1 MYKRNEQFI
10 KVFAC
15 IRFRFYGFDAK
26 KSKKRFITRSMYDTE
41 LQPALDVALAF
52 SRAYNWVLV
61 TYECFDYGERGIRL

>member
-1 MYKRNEQFI
+1 MYKRNEQFT

-26 KSKKRFITRSMYDTE
+26 KSKNRFITRSMYDTE

-52 SRAYNWVLV
+52 SLAYNWVLV
-61 TYECFDYGERGIRL
+61 TYECYEYGEKGIRL